1 MSMTNSENW
10 PTSHIAHFV
19 IITQEMCLAILLRM
33 SDQELCRRF
42 LRFRFP
48 TSPDTCTRESSESAR
63 STKSA
68 NNCQL
73 CKNSFSTIDSPRITH
88 YGMRS
93 ELCSCELHLPYEPTQ
108 VSLYQASP
116 QAQ

>member
-48 TSPDTCTRESSESAR
+48 TSPDTCTRES
-63 STKSA
+63 
-68 NNCQL
+68 L
-73 CKNSFSTIDSPRITH
+73 
-88 YGMRS
+88 
-93 ELCSCELHLPYEPTQ
+93 
-108 VSLYQASP
+108 VSLHA
-116 QAQ
+116 AQKAPTTVNCAKTHFQL